1 MKARFIIILITG
13 VFLLLACE
21 EKKASFVMCSNPDN
35 KVNINWEGR
44 ESYTNRILVK
54 NWPKDSISLYKMM
67 INYLYDN
74 EIILDTLIQNDN
86 MEEIYISFFKYNRT
100 TKSAISTE
108 EGDYEFLRNH
118 LGVIAFSKYKIKECC
133 VWIVRISRNLG
144 YSRQLENP
152 PNHPAYFNIKLDD
165 QRDPDF
171 YEKHKDNEI
180 VRYYHELFGKDQ
192 EKVVGK

>member
-165 QRDPDF
+165 QRDRKDF
-171 YEKHKDNEI
+171 LLILY
-180 VRYYHELFGKDQ
+180 
-192 EKVVGK
+192 KV